1 MKYIRFASV
10 FVACISLFACGRGG
24 SDQTAQQETSSTPA
38 ASAPAP
44 SATGPLG
51 APGVV
56 AGIVFEDKNH
66 NGAMDADESR
76 LSGQTVLVTNP
87 SATERVTST
96 TTNGE
101 GRFEF
106 KDLRDGELRVSVQ
119 VPKGYSRTNDDS
131 FTVTVADDRP
141 LREVYFGIARQ

>member
-1 MKYIRFASV
+1 MNYIRFAGV
-10 FVACISLFACGRGG
+10 FVASVALFACGRSESEQSAPQASSSAPG
-24 SDQTAQQETSSTPA
+24 TSS
-38 ASAPAP
+38 PAP

-87 SATERVTST
+87 SATERITST
-96 TTNGE
+96 TTNAD

-106 KDLRDGELRVSVQ
+106 SDLRDGELRVSVQ
-119 VPKGYSRTNDDS
+119 VPKGYARTNDDS
-131 FTVTVADDRP
+131 FTFTSADDRP
-141 LREVYFGIARQ
+141 LREVYFGIAPQ